1 MTIPKLIE
9 YCFRHEYG
17 RLVAS
22 LSRRIGIQHLEIV
35 EDSVQSALMAGL
47 ESWTSKGLPDNP
59 SAWLYKVASNR
70 LMGELRQQSGRER
83 ILIQHTEDLISA
95 LEIKPNYFL
104 STELQDDFLRM
115 LFVCCN
121 SVVPIESQLVF
132 ALKSLCGF
140 SIREIALR
148 LFISE
153 GNVYKRFSRAR
164 NYLKEF
170 PLDSWDLDHQEY
182 ASRLPSVNKILY
194 LMFTEGYL
202 SVNHELSI
210 RQELCAEAIRL
221 ASILANNNVGQ
232 IPETFA
238 LLALMNFHMARMTA
252 RHNSSAGLI
261 LLEQQDRLLWDQR
274 KIQAGLVWLEKSSNG
289 DNFSRYHAEAGIAAE
304 HCLAKSFQQ
313 TRWDR
318 IVENYLLLE
327 QISPSIIHTLNRAVA
342 VAEWKYP
349 AAGLAVLQ
357 GLEPPDRFTSSF
369 LWHAV
374 LADLHRRSGDVNI
387 ARGYHNEASKL
398 APTPAIKELLEQ
410 RFKKGAAD

>member
-1 MTIPKLIE
+1 LIE
-9 YCFRHEYG
+9 HFFRHEYG

-22 LSRRIGIQHLEIV
+22 LSRRIGVQHLEIV

-47 ESWTSKGLPDNP
+47 ESWTIKGLPDNP

-83 ILIQHTEDLISA
+83 ILIQHTEDLINA
-95 LEIKPNYFL
+95 LEITPNYFL

-121 SVVPIESQLVF
+121 RVVPIESQLVF

-164 NYLKEF
+164 NYLKEY
-170 PLDSWDLDHQEY
+170 PLDAWDLDHQEY

-210 RQELCAEAIRL
+210 RQELCGEAIRL
-221 ASILANNNVGQ
+221 ATILANNKAGQ

-252 RHNSSAGLI
+252 RQNSSGGLI

-327 QISPSIIHTLNRAVA
+327 QISPSLIHRLNRAIA
-342 VAEWKYP
+342 VAEWQGP
-349 AAGLAVLQ
+349 AAGLTILK
-357 GLEPPDRFTSSF
+357 GLEPPDRFRGSF
-369 LWHAV
+369 LWRAV

-387 ARGYHNEASKL
+387 ARGYHNEALKL
-398 APTPAIKELLEQ
+398 APTPAIKELLER
-410 RFKKGAAD
+410 RFKKGYAD

>member
-1 MTIPKLIE
+1 LTIPKLIE